1 MYQRQPER
9 SVRRAT
15 IKNEGS
21 DPSTGKIDIASKRL
35 LEEEDRPME
44 RFDVCIVG
52 SGLAGMSGAYEAAKA
67 GASVCLMGKGGVGKA
82 SATSMS
88 AGIFTHPTEGLME
101 EELLKATIDIGR
113 NVNDERL
120 VRILVTNGKTVPEFL
135 NEVGMAY
142 ETKPSGITLRRQ
154 RLMFPGVELAQHMR
168 KVLAELGVVLFE
180 RCVTESLVLERDRC
194 IGTLNSDKNGNAFPI
209 ASRSTILATGGF
221 CAVFGDHDNP
231 SGSVGDGIA
240 MGLRA
245 GAFARDLEF
254 VQFFP
259 IGMKQEGF
267 PPFVLFPPYANGAR
281 IVNDKGD
288 DVLKKRVPEETNLT
302 RAVLLQRDKV
312 CQAIAFEEGRGR
324 KCYLDLSNATG
335 WDEIDTMTLN
345 SMYQLKT
352 YGFSPSDG
360 KIRIRPTAHH
370 SMGGLVI
377 DEHCQTRV
385 IDLYAAGEVVGG
397 LHGANRR
404 GGNALTEALVFG
416 RMAGRRAAERAMSRQ
431 ETSSTRL
438 FDDELIMKE
447 KDSAYLSKMRKTIGE
462 VCTKSLGIVRSREG
476 LVNGLGCANRLRQE
490 ARSTSE
496 VSIGTGEKEIENI
509 LVVVE
514 GALNSALLRQESR
527 GSHFRRD
534 FPVEDERWLGH
545 IEVSMS
551 GSDLIYSFVSKK
563 MLT

>member
-1 MYQRQPER
+1 MRI
-9 SVRRAT
+9 AT
-15 IKNEGS
+15 IENEGS
-21 DPSTGKIDIASKRL
+21 DASTGKIDIAPNRL
-35 LEEEDRPME
+35 LREEERPME

-52 SGLAGMSGAYEAAKA
+52 SGLAGMSGAYEAARA

-88 AGIFTHPTEGLME
+88 AGIFTHPTEGLRE
-101 EELLKATIDIGR
+101 EELFKATIDIGR
-113 NVNDERL
+113 NMNDERL
-120 VRILVTNGKTVPEFL
+120 VRILVTNGRTVPEFL
-135 NEVGMAY
+135 SEVGITY

-154 RLMFPGVELAQHMR
+154 RLMFPGVELAQLMK
-168 KVLAELGVVLFE
+168 KVLADLGVVLFE
-180 RCVTESLVLERDRC
+180 RCVTESLILERNRC
-194 IGTLNSDKNGNAFPI
+194 IGTLNFDKNGNTFPI
-209 ASRSTILATGGF
+209 ASHSTILATGGF

-231 SGSVGDGIA
+231 SGLVGDGIA

-245 GAFARDLEF
+245 GALARDLEF

-281 IVNDKGD
+281 IVNEKGD
-288 DVLKKRVPEETNLT
+288 DVLRKRVPEETDLT

-312 CQAIAFEEGRGR
+312 CQAIAFEEDRGR

-335 WDEIDTMTLN
+335 WDKIDMETLN

-360 KIRIRPTAHH
+360 KVRIRPTAHH

-377 DEHCQTRV
+377 DECCQTEV
-385 IDLYAAGEVVGG
+385 IGLYAAGEVVGG

-404 GGNALTEALVFG
+404 GGNALTEAVVFG
-416 RMAGRRAAERAMSRQ
+416 RIAGRIAAERAMGRQ
-431 ETSSTRL
+431 GTPSTRL
-438 FDDELIMKE
+438 LDDELTMKE
-447 KDSAYLSKMRKTIGE
+447 TDTTHLSKMRKAIGE

-476 LVNGLGCANRLRQE
+476 LVNGLEWVNRLRQE

-496 VSIGTGEKEIENI
+496 VSMEDGKKDIENI

-545 IEVSMS
+545 VEVSMS

-563 MLT
+563 TLT